1 MRFEYTFVQFL
12 FYFTKRNSSAK
23 LTTDG
28 VTIELH
34 RNQANEFPFFYSSVF
49 LYLCVSL
56 CAKNYASSDI
66 VQRVCIFFSQD
77 CVIDIYI
84 IIYDFVHF
92 IIDSYYYNVTFIIQS
107 ICRFVPFNIS
117 PRVSRIKIIIFVY
130 FYLPGKKD

>member
-56 CAKNYASSDI
+56 CAKNYASSDMC
-66 VQRVCIFFSQD
+66 VCIFFLGYA
-77 CVIDIYI
+77 IDIYI
-84 IIYDFVHF
+84 IMYDFVHF